1 MRVTYVAFAVF
12 VLLFLCA
19 ASASEGGVTATDI
32 TALLR
37 EFGFPIFVSLW
48 FMWRLEKRLDAFTES
63 IQKLLTVVTV
73 MSKTIDEISSKP
85 TKSGG
90 SGSIPLG
97 KGKDVA

>member
-1 MRVTYVAFAVF
+1 MRIAHVAFGVFAV
-12 VLLFLCA
+12 LFLSA
-19 ASASEGGVTATDI
+19 ASSEGGVTATDV

-73 MSKTIDEISSKP
+73 MSKAIDEISLKP
-85 TKSGG
+85 TTKRAGVG
-90 SGSIPLG
+90 SLG
-97 KGKDVA
+97 EGKDVA

>member
-1 MRVTYVAFAVF
+1 MRVAHIALMAVV
-12 VLLFLCA
+12 VLLLGA
-19 ASASEGGVTATDI
+19 AGTEGGSVSASDI

-73 MSKTIDEISSKP
+73 MSKSIDEISTRPPPKAGTLDQ
-85 TKSGG
+85 TKGIAS
-90 SGSIPLG
+90 
-97 KGKDVA
+97 

>member
-1 MRVTYVAFAVF
+1 MRTVHVALMSIV
-12 VLLFLCA
+12 VLFLLGA
-19 ASASEGGVTATDI
+19 GTTEGGGVSASDI

-73 MSKTIDEISSKP
+73 MSKSIDEISSPGAKP
-85 TKSGG
+85 TNSLGQGKSA
-90 SGSIPLG
+90 S
-97 KGKDVA
+97 

>member
-1 MRVTYVAFAVF
+1 MRTAHITLMVIAV
-12 VLLFLCA
+12 LMLGA
-19 ASASEGGVTATDI
+19 AGSSDGGGVSASDI

-73 MSKTIDEISSKP
+73 MSKSIDETSTPTSKVVGRIGP
-85 TKSGG
+85 E
-90 SGSIPLG
+90 
-97 KGKDVA
+97 KDVAS